1 MLEAG
6 LLFGIAIDAV
16 REIKEAPRTGGQ
28 RPALVSVVF
37 SVIAL
42 ESFVNEMTEYAQIMS
57 PAPPEAAT
65 FAQIMGD
72 AEEDHASL
80 DFKLRL
86 AHWIVTGR
94 PMDKGSQ
101 PYQDF
106 ALLMRL
112 RNDLVHTKPNK
123 PFTYG
128 KTTNEEVHKALLKR
142 FRDKQILADD
152 RNSPS
157 WTYLVQTRAVAEWSC
172 RTVARVVGE
181 VCLGVSQ
188 NSFEKT
194 LRAVSDV
201 FQSYVA
207 GIF

>member
-16 REIKEAPRTGGQ
+16 REIRVHPRAGGQ
-28 RPALVSVVF
+28 RSALVSVVF

-94 PMDKGSQ
+94 HMDKGAS

-123 PFTYG
+123 PFVYG
-128 KTTNEEVHKALLKR
+128 KTTNEEVHQALLKR
-142 FRDKQILADD
+142 FRDKHILAEHRD
-152 RNSPS
+152 SAS
-157 WTYLVQTRAVAEWSC
+157 WAYLVQTRAVAEWSC
-172 RTVARVVGE
+172 RTVARVVSGVCSGE
-181 VCLGVSQ
+181 SQ
-188 NSFEKT
+188 NSFQKT

-207 GIF
+207 GLF